1 MKAIRWFNYRL
12 YKFHKIAVVSIF
24 LFMLGLS
31 ALQVI
36 LRLFFHGGIQNAET
50 LLRYLVL
57 WVAFLGASLA
67 TFKKRHINLEVVSK
81 AIKASNKHLVELIIS
96 IISFITAAALCYS
109 GVVFIINEFTDAATP
124 VFHIPVW
131 LLESII
137 PLTFFAMALIFLQD
151 AISSASA
158 LMKKGAKK

>member
-1 MKAIRWFNYRL
+1 M
-12 YKFHKIAVVSIF
+12 VVSVF

-67 TFKKRHINLEVVSK
+67 TYKKRHINLEVISK
-81 AIKASNKHLVELIIS
+81 VIKAGNKNLVELITG
-96 IISFITAAALCYS
+96 IISFIVSCTLFYS
-109 GVVFIINEFTDAATP
+109 GIIFIRNEFTDAATP
-124 VFHIPVW
+124 VFNIPVW
-131 LLESII
+131 VLESII
-137 PLTFFAMALIFLQD
+137 PLTFLSMALIFFED
-151 AISSASA
+151 IIKAASA
-158 LMKKGAKK
+158 MFRKGGKI